1 MFYEYIIYETVYN
14 LTFQNIFKEFNFSK
28 YTLITLELKKLK
40 HININ
45 MISNRAIHSYVN
57 ITT

>member
-40 HININ
+40 YININ